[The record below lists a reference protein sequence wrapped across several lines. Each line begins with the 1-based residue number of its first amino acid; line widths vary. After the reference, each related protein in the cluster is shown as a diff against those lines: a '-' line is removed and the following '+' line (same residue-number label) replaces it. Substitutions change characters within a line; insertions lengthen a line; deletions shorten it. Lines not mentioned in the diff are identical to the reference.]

1 VIALR
6 RLRLSLLG
14 RFSLLSLVL
23 VAALGVVAG
32 TVLHQR
38 VERRAVA
45 DANRLATA
53 SAQVAA
59 LGTIHAADLR
69 GPVAGARLA
78 ELDDSLGGALRA
90 IGAARLKLYN
100 EHGVTVYA
108 DDHAAIGRRAD
119 EHELDEALA
128 GRHVSG
134 ISRGTSDTGQG
145 AEALES
151 YVPLRLAGSPHVNGV
166 LELYLPYAPVRADIA
181 HDTRALVGLLVA
193 GLLVLWAALFRIV
206 QRASRR
212 LRRLALDDE
221 LTGLANRARLQDQ
234 GRRLLAARDAEDG
247 TVAALLLVDLDR
259 FKEVNDTLGHDQGDA
274 LLRGAAERLAEAV
287 RPDDLL
293 ARLGADEF
301 AVLCPGLPTRAS
313 AAEIAAR
320 LHDALG
326 RPFDL
331 AGVAIELDA
340 SIGIA
345 LSPDHARDIETL
357 LRHADV
363 AMELAKQDRT
373 RTETYDRSRDG
384 HSTDRLQLLAEVR
397 RALTED
403 ELVLHFQPKVGV
415 AGGTVTGVEALIRWE
430 HPERG
435 LLPPGA
441 FMPLAVRTGLVGP
454 LTRWVLDTALAQ
466 AATWRERGI
475 ELSVAVN
482 LAPPNILDVGLPDLV
497 AELLGRHGVPPRLL
511 ICEISEDT
519 VLADPQRAITSIR
532 RLRSMGVGLA
542 LDDFGA
548 GQTSLSYLKQ
558 LPLDELKIDRSFVA
572 GMASDAHDRAIV
584 GAAITLGQDLGLR
597 VVAEGVEDDRILRD
611 LTARRCDAVQGFFFS
626 RALPAAELEAWL
638 RERTA
643 AHV

>member
-1 VIALR
+1 
-6 RLRLSLLG
+6 
-14 RFSLLSLVL
+14 
-23 VAALGVVAG
+23 
-32 TVLHQR
+32 
-38 VERRAVA
+38 
-45 DANRLATA
+45 
-53 SAQVAA
+53 
-59 LGTIHAADLR
+59 
-69 GPVAGARLA
+69 
-78 ELDDSLGGALRA
+78 
-90 IGAARLKLYN
+90 
-100 EHGVTVYA
+100 
-108 DDHAAIGRRAD
+108 
-119 EHELDEALA
+119 
-128 GRHVSG
+128 
-134 ISRGTSDTGQG
+134 
-145 AEALES
+145 
-151 YVPLRLAGSPHVNGV
+151 
-166 LELYLPYAPVRADIA
+166 
-181 HDTRALVGLLVA
+181 
-193 GLLVLWAALFRIV
+193 
-206 QRASRR
+206 
-212 LRRLALDDE
+212 DDE

-234 GRRLLAARDAEDG
+234 GRRLLAAGDG
-247 TVAALLLVDLDR
+247 TIAALMLVDLDR

-274 LLRGAAERLAEAV
+274 LLRRAAERLTEAL
-287 RPDDLL
+287 RPVDVL

-301 AVLCPGLPTRAS
+301 AVLCPGLPTRAT

-345 LSPDHARDIETL
+345 LSPDHGREIETL

-415 AGGTVTGVEALIRWE
+415 AGGAVTGVEALIRWE

-466 AATWRERGI
+466 AAAWRERGI

-572 GMASDAHDRAIV
+572 GMASDPHDRAIV

-597 VVAEGVEDDRILRD
+597 VVAEGVEDDAIMRD

>member
-69 GPVAGARLA
+69 GPVAGARLT

-287 RPDDLL
+287 RPDDVL

-301 AVLCPGLPTRAS
+301 ALLCPGLPTRAS

-466 AATWRERGI
+466 AAAWRERGI

-638 RERTA
+638 RDRAA
-643 AHV
+643 AHG

>member
-69 GPVAGARLA
+69 APVAGARLA

-100 EHGVTVYA
+100 EHGVIVYA
-108 DDHAAIGRRAD
+108 DDHAAIGQRAD
-119 EHELDEALA
+119 EPELDEALA
-128 GRHVSG
+128 GQHVSG

-151 YVPLRLAGSPHVNGV
+151 YVPLRLAGSPRINGV

-206 QRASRR
+206 QRASGR

-234 GRRLLAARDAEDG
+234 GRRLLAAGDG
-247 TVAALLLVDLDR
+247 TIAALMLVDLDR

-274 LLRGAAERLAEAV
+274 LLRRAAERLTEAL
-287 RPDDLL
+287 RPVDVL

-301 AVLCPGLPTRAS
+301 AVLCPGLPTRAT

-345 LSPDHARDIETL
+345 LSPDHGREIETL

-415 AGGTVTGVEALIRWE
+415 AGGAVTGVEALIRWE

-466 AATWRERGI
+466 AAAWRERGI

-572 GMASDAHDRAIV
+572 GMASDPHDRAIV

-597 VVAEGVEDDRILRD
+597 VVAEGVEDDAIMRD